1 MPRNILPNI
10 HLQEETGT
18 GEWHTDHGSGG
29 WDTWNL
35 CNGTHN
41 NHWSTVDALLTH
53 TLNDDNFVP
62 GDWDSH
68 HGSDILGL
76 CNVPR
81 NTERN
86 NLWEPLW
93 NNLLVGTLG
102 FVGSVKNLA
111 FPVEVGPRL
120 FSVGVNG
127 TSGRSGGTPGR
138 DSAPWCA
145 WGARATKTDTCER
158 RSTISSLKHA
168 KWRWLAWHTS
178 ISWRIMVRKTLS
190 SCEGST

>member
-10 HLQEETGT
+10 QGQEETGT

-29 WDTWNL
+29 WDTSNL

-41 NHWSTVDALLTH
+41 NHWSTVDALLIH

-102 FVGSVKNLA
+102 FAGSVRNLA
-111 FPVEVGPRL
+111 FPVEVGPL
-120 FSVGVNG
+120 
-127 TSGRSGGTPGR
+127 
-138 DSAPWCA
+138 AC
-145 WGARATKTDTCER
+145 
-158 RSTISSLKHA
+158 SL
-168 KWRWLAWHTS
+168 L
-178 ISWRIMVRKTLS
+178 
-190 SCEGST
+190 GSTEHLDGVVALLEETLHFGVLGAPVPPRRTLANEDQQFLLSNMPNGAG